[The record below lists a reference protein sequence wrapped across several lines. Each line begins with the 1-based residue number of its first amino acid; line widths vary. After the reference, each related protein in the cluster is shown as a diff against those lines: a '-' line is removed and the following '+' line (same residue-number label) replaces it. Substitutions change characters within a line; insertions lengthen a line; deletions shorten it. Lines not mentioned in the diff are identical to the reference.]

1 MPKLVVAGVPEH
13 FNVPWHIAIQDG
25 IFLSKGRNNNS
36 RYKSGFSWKQ
46 LFSDCSIH
54 LGVQVEFKE
63 VPEGTG
69 KMCAGLR
76 DGSFDVAVLL
86 TEGIVKDIAF
96 RILRL
101 FFFLDSYSRRYRS
114 GKSFRYHRHIR
125 GFSTYVRP
133 RTLAHSGAHH
143 THTRIHT
150 KLSLLIRWAVVTG
163 PQSPINSI
171 DELKGK
177 VIGISRY
184 GSGSHLMSFVLADV
198 CTFFLLYYSLQ
209 LLDLPLW
216 IFSTC
221 VYNLGSHC
229 ASKRAGM

>member
-1 MPKLVVAGVPEH
+1 VDSPLTCVLVH
-13 FNVPWHIAIQDG
+13 SRIQ
-25 IFLSKGRNNNS
+25 
-36 RYKSGFSWKQ
+36 
-46 LFSDCSIH
+46 
-54 LGVQVEFKE
+54 
-63 VPEGTG
+63 
-69 KMCAGLR
+69 
-76 DGSFDVAVLL
+76 
-86 TEGIVKDIAF
+86 
-96 RILRL
+96 
-101 FFFLDSYSRRYRS
+101 
-114 GKSFRYHRHIR
+114 
-125 GFSTYVRP
+125 
-133 RTLAHSGAHH
+133 AHT